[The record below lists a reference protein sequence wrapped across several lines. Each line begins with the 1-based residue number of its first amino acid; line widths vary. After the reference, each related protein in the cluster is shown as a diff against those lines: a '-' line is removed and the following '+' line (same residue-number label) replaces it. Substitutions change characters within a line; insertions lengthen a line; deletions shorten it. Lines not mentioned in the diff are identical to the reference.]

1 MRCITSQQ
9 DISMN
14 RLASLFQNKK
24 KDILNIYFT
33 AGHPNLNDTST
44 IIQELA
50 EARTDLIEVGMPY
63 SDPLADGLTIQQS
76 SSIALKNGMHLD
88 LLFSQLKDAR
98 KHTQIPLILMGYFNQ
113 VLQYGVDNFISQCKD
128 IGVDGLIFPD
138 LPLFEYER
146 DFKQLFEENNIAIS
160 FLITPLTEEYRI
172 KKVDELTTG
181 FIYMVSTNAT
191 TGGQSSGNDAQISY
205 FNRINGMNLKNPKLI
220 GFGISDYASFSN
232 ACQYAN
238 GAIIGSAFIRALEGD
253 GDLKEIIRGFVEK
266 VRS

>member
-1 MRCITSQQ
+1 
-9 DISMN
+9 MN
-14 RLASLFQNKK
+14 RITTLFQDKK

-33 AGHPNLNDTST
+33 AGHPNLNDTA
-44 IIQELA
+44 IIIKELA
-50 EARTDLIEVGMPY
+50 EAGADLVEVGMPY

-76 SSIALKNGMHLD
+76 SSVALKNGMHLD

-98 KHTQIPLILMGYFNQ
+98 KHTQVPLVLMGYFNQ
-113 VLQYGVDNFISQCKD
+113 VLQYGVENFIAKCKE
-128 IGVDGLIFPD
+128 IGVDGLILPD

-146 DFKQLFEENNIAIS
+146 DFKELFEENDIAIS

-191 TGGQSSGNDAQISY
+191 TGGKSAGNDAQVSY
-205 FNRINGMNLKNPKLI
+205 FNRIKKMNLKNPKLI
-220 GFGISDYASFSN
+220 GFGISDHASFSN

-238 GAIIGSAFIRALEGD
+238 GAIIGSAFIRALEKE
-253 GDLKEIIRGFVEK
+253 GDLRKVVREFVGQVK
-266 VRS
+266 SDK

>member
-1 MRCITSQQ
+1 
-9 DISMN
+9 MN
-14 RLASLFQNKK
+14 RLTSLFQHKK

-33 AGHPNLNDTST
+33 AGHPNLNDTAT
-44 IIQELA
+44 IIQELT
-50 EARTDLIEVGMPY
+50 EAGTDLIEVGMPY

-98 KHTQIPLILMGYFNQ
+98 QHSQVPLILMGYFNQ
-113 VLQYGVDNFISQCKD
+113 VLQYGVEKFIAQCKE
-128 IGVDGLIFPD
+128 IGIDGLILPD

-146 DFKQLFEENNIAIS
+146 DFKQLFEENNMAIS

-191 TGGQSSGNDAQISY
+191 TGGQSSGNDAQVAY
-205 FNRINGMNLKNPKLI
+205 FNRINGMNLKNPRLI
-220 GFGISDYASFSN
+220 GFGISDHASFSN

-238 GAIIGSAFIRALEGD
+238 GAIIGSAFIRALEG
-253 GDLKEIIRGFVEK
+253 GEDLKEAIRGFVRT
-266 VRS
+266 VRNT